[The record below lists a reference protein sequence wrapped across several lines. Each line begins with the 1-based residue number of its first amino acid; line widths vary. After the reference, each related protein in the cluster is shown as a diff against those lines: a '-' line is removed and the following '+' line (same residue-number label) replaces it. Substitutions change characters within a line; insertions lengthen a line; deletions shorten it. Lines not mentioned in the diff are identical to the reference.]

1 MAVTHP
7 TAVRNGI
14 ANYVVDLID
23 AGAGSGTLIFRTS
36 ANAEVATLTFSAT
49 AFGAAGAVNPGEA
62 IAAAITDDTDAT
74 GGVVTNFIVQ
84 DSDAVLVTSGSAGT
98 SGDIV
103 LTSATIGAGDT
114 VGCDSLTYTAP
125 A

>member
-14 ANYVVDLID
+14 ADYVTALID
-23 AGAGSGTLIFRTS
+23 AGAGSGVLVFRTA
-36 ANAEVATLTFSAT
+36 ANAEVATLTFAAT
-49 AFGAAGAVNPGEA
+49 AFGAAASGVCT
-62 IAAAITDDTDAT
+62 AAAITDDTDAT
-74 GGVVTNFIVQ
+74 GGTVTNFEIR
-84 DSDAVLVTSGSAGT
+84 DSVATVIASGSAGDAGT
-98 SGDIV
+98 EDIV